1 MAISNTIKKVGK
13 KVVDVASDVMSGF
26 APQRAANNQ
35 KKVDAQVKDIKMVRE
50 MKKVP
55 DGGDY
60 RDPLFRAR
68 ANVSN
73 MKADY
78 EMDYAKKMSKKPT
91 RF

>member
-1 MAISNTIKKVGK
+1 MAILDTIKKAK
-13 KVVDVASDVMSGF
+13 AKVIDVTSDILS
-26 APQRAANNQ
+26 APARAKAANQ
-35 KKVDAQVKDIKMVRE
+35 MKKADADVQDIKFVRE
-50 MKKVP
+50 AKGVQ

-73 MKADY
+73 LKTTY
-78 EMDYAKKMSKKPT
+78 EQDYAKKMSKKPN